1 MNQEMVFDRVVCH
14 FELSFRN
21 IGYEMA
27 MAELQLR
34 YFGFNIFT
42 WMIGSLIIKLN
53 HNVEFF
59 NLRIYKLNF
68 ELAIFIHTVIAKQLF
83 KIDNMHNRVQ

>member
-1 MNQEMVFDRVVCH
+1 MVFDRVVCH

-42 WMIGSLIIKLN
+42 WMIGPLVMKLK
-53 HNVEFF
+53 
-59 NLRIYKLNF
+59 RKTWNF
-68 ELAIFIHTVIAKQLF
+68 SI
-83 KIDNMHNRVQ
+83 